1 MNPGYDIP
9 CPSKRF
15 YYCLTTIMITDTLFV
30 FGPGGTGKRSLNYL
44 LKDYV
49 VRIHPHVLRNSG
61 PRGTNDI
68 RYANPGLYD
77 DIYSLFR
84 IFGTVGRHLP
94 ADEEVWWYSRPG
106 TLCYKVRGEYHIL
119 FLHIPYLYE
128 AKVEIYAPVIPVILK
143 NIPTKK
149 YLGRVNII
157 ILNPADDLDHI
168 DELKDLTR
176 GNCSS
181 RGDSE
186 ESINEVLASVDE
198 EIESWRHMI
207 DEFGAVVYNNWKF
220 PEYLF
225 TGVNRTELLKEARNC
240 LLDRNP
246 QLEIFLKPENKLG
259 R

>member
-1 MNPGYDIP
+1 
-9 CPSKRF
+9 
-15 YYCLTTIMITDTLFV
+15 MITDTLFI

-94 ADEEVWWYSRPG
+94 AD
-106 TLCYKVRGEYHIL
+106 
-119 FLHIPYLYE
+119 
-128 AKVEIYAPVIPVILK
+128 
-143 NIPTKK
+143 
-149 YLGRVNII
+149 
-157 ILNPADDLDHI
+157 DLDHI

-207 DEFGAVVYNNWKF
+207 DEFGA
-220 PEYLF
+220 
-225 TGVNRTELLKEARNC
+225 G
-240 LLDRNP
+240 DR
-246 QLEIFLKPENKLG
+246 
-259 R
+259 